1 MKIRNLLIIY
11 FFIFP
16 LKSFADG
23 QQVLKIA
30 KPLVVFINGVTGN
43 GMAISGSGVIVASNE
58 ILTNCHVVENVKNL
72 KVRYSDKQEVDGLLK
87 GKVANL
93 DLCAI
98 QADTGTR
105 NKASVIS
112 LSEVKEGQSIYA
124 IGNPLSLNATISN
137 GIISGLR
144 QTENGKL
151 IQITAPISH
160 GSSGGGLFDG
170 KGRLIGITTFTLT
183 KGQNLNFAI
192 PADYRNSLGIST
204 YDPQTAP
211 ESNQNKGQ
219 ELTFKGVPLGA
230 SVEEFSKNFP
240 NATCKHD
247 EVLDDDIK
255 CEGQTIFYLGEYSS
269 KYLAHFSNN
278 SLWLVTVRFLGNDR
292 KALSLKLRNKVQE
305 YFGKP
310 PSDELENENDFTS
323 KFGAS
328 AVWKFDE
335 HQFLSVIRC
344 GDRLLILGGCVTD
357 GAEVQLR
364 GSIKRKSDF

>member
-1 MKIRNLLIIY
+1 MKISTLLIIS
-11 FFIFP
+11 FLFLP
-16 LKSFADG
+16 LKSFANG

-30 KPLVVFINGVTGN
+30 KPLVVFINGVTGD
-43 GMAISGSGVIVASNE
+43 GMAISGSGVIVANNE
-58 ILTNCHVVENVKNL
+58 ILTNCHVVENIKNL
-72 KVRYSDKQEVDGLLK
+72 KVRFHDKQEVDALLK

-98 QADTGTR
+98 EANTGTR
-105 NKASVIS
+105 NKASVVS
-112 LSEVKEGQSIYA
+112 LSEVKEGQNIYA
-124 IGNPLSLNATISN
+124 IGNPLSLDATISN

-160 GSSGGGLFDG
+160 GSSGGGLFDN

-192 PADYRNSLGIST
+192 PAEYRSSLGINVNSLRA
-204 YDPQTAP
+204 AP
-211 ESNQNKGQ
+211 ENNQNKSH
-219 ELTFKGVPLGA
+219 ELTFKGILLGA
-230 SVEEFSKNFP
+230 TVEEFSRNFP
-240 NATCKHD
+240 NATCVD
-247 EVLDDDIK
+247 GVIDGDIE
-255 CEGQTIFYLGEYSS
+255 CEGQTIFYLGQYSS

-278 SLWLVTVRFLGNDR
+278 SLWLVTVKFLGNDR

-305 YFGKP
+305 YFGVPK
-310 PSDELENENDFTS
+310 SDELENENDFTS

-328 AVWKFDE
+328 AMWKFDE

-344 GDRLLILGGCVTD
+344 GDRLVLGGCVID

-364 GSIKRKSDF
+364 SSIKHKSDF